1 MPEII
6 ATAEDVKKWRE
17 LIEKVRNDEALGG
30 RIREKAEG
38 NMSIVKREEGRNY
51 RSRNEK
57 Q

>member
-51 RSRNEK
+51 RRRNEK